1 MKGKSMSATPPF
13 WTTFLRFLAPLMLGN
28 ALQSL
33 FGTVSNVYLGQMI
46 GVEALAAVSA
56 FFPVMFFLFA
66 FVMGL
71 STGATVLIGQAF
83 GAGEH
88 DRIKLVVGTTLA
100 IGLVFS
106 IAIALIGG
114 IFSRPLMM
122 ALATPADILDQA
134 SAYARI
140 MLLTMPLGFVF
151 LLMTA
156 MIRGVGDTVTPLLAL
171 ALSTAIGLILTPLLI
186 RGSFGLPAA
195 GITSSAWAAAIANAV
210 TLIVLALYLLRKRHA
225 LAPDAALLRQLR
237 LNGTVLGK
245 ILGIG
250 LPSAIGMVVMA
261 IAELVLLGLVNGFG
275 SNATAAYGAVNQV
288 MGYTQF
294 TAMSISIA
302 VSILG
307 AQAIGGG
314 DRARL
319 DGIVRAGIAFNLVLT
334 GGLVALIYLAPRA
347 VLGIFITDGTV
358 LDLAKDLL
366 YIALWS
372 SVPFGLATVFSGAMR
387 AAGVALTPM
396 LLSIVAIVAIELP
409 AAIFLSR
416 TVGLEGVW
424 AAYPIVFCAMFVLQM
439 GYYLL
444 VWRKQ
449 TIRRLI

>member
-1 MKGKSMSATPPF
+1 MPATPPL

-46 GVEALAAVSA
+46 GIDALAAASA

-88 DRIKLVVGTTLA
+88 GRIKLVVGTALA
-100 IGLVFS
+100 IGLLFS

-114 IFSRPLMM
+114 IFSRQLMM

-134 SAYARI
+134 SAYARV

-156 MIRGVGDTVTPLLAL
+156 MVRGVGDALTPLLAL

-186 RGSFGLPAA
+186 RGAFGLPAA
-195 GITSSAWAAAIANAV
+195 GITSPAWAAAVSNAV
-210 TLIVLALYLLRKRHA
+210 TLMALALYLRRKQHA
-225 LAPDAALLRQLR
+225 LAPDAALLRHLR
-237 LNGTVLGK
+237 LDGTMLGK

-261 IAELVLLGLVNGFG
+261 LAELVLLGLVNGFG
-275 SNATAAYGAVNQV
+275 SDATAAYGAVNQV

-307 AQAIGGG
+307 AQAVGGG

-319 DGIVRAGIAFNLVLT
+319 DGIVRIGIAFNLVLT

-347 VLGIFITDGTV
+347 VLGIFITDGAV
-358 LDLAKDLL
+358 LELAKGLL
-366 YIALWS
+366 DIALWS

-387 AAGVALTPM
+387 AAGVALAPM

-409 AAIFLSR
+409 AAVFLSH
-416 TVGLEGVW
+416 TIGLAGVW

-439 GYYLL
+439 GYYFL
-444 VWRKQ
+444 VWRKRA
-449 TIRRLI
+449 IGRLV

>member
-1 MKGKSMSATPPF
+1 MSTPTPL
-13 WTTFLRFLAPLMLGN
+13 WTTFLRFLAPLMLSN

-46 GVEALAAVSA
+46 GVDALAAVSV

-71 STGATVLIGQAF
+71 STGATVLIGQAY

-88 DRIKLVVGTTLA
+88 GKIRSVVGTTLA
-100 IGLVFS
+100 VGLLLS
-106 IAIALIGG
+106 ISVALAGG
-114 IFSRPLMM
+114 IFSRQLMM
-122 ALATPADILDQA
+122 MLATPADILDQA

-156 MIRGVGDTVTPLLAL
+156 MIRGVGDALTPLLAL
-171 ALSTAIGLILTPLLI
+171 ALSTTIGLILTPMLI
-186 RGSFGLPAA
+186 HGSLGLPAA
-195 GITSSAWAAAIANAV
+195 GITSPAWAAAISNAV
-210 TLIVLALYLLRKRHA
+210 TLLVLAVYLLRKKHV
-225 LAPDAALLRQLR
+225 LAPDAALLLHLR
-237 LNGTVLGK
+237 LDRAMLGK

-261 IAELVLLGLVNGFG
+261 IAELVLLGLVNGYG
-275 SNATAAYGAVNQV
+275 SDATAAYGAVNQV

-307 AQAIGGG
+307 AQAVGSGE
-314 DRARL
+314 RARL
-319 DGIVRAGIAFNLVLT
+319 DGIVRTGLAFNLVLT
-334 GGLVALIYLAPRA
+334 GGLVTLIYLAPRA
-347 VLGIFITDGTV
+347 VLGIFITDGAV
-358 LDLAKDLL
+358 LDLAKELL
-366 YIALWS
+366 TIALWS

-396 LLSIVAIVAIELP
+396 LLSIFAILAIELP
-409 AAIFLSR
+409 AAVILSR
-416 TVGLEGVW
+416 TIGLKGVW

-444 VWRKQ
+444 VWRRRA
-449 TIRRLI
+449 IRRLI